1 MDKERRREKTGT
13 EGGREGRW
21 GVRARNTEIEG
32 GRREGGR
39 GEVMDGGKAETR
51 ARGDFTGKS
60 TNAMHSMV
68 RTHRRHNNVGS
79 AERYDGDG
87 YVVMTFVND

>member
-1 MDKERRREKTGT
+1 M
-13 EGGREGRW
+13 EGRL
-21 GVRARNTEIEG
+21 ES
-32 GRREGGR
+32 
-39 GEVMDGGKAETR
+39 TR

-60 TNAMHSMV
+60 TNSMQSMV

>member
-1 MDKERRREKTGT
+1 
-13 EGGREGRW
+13 
-21 GVRARNTEIEG
+21 
-32 GRREGGR
+32 
-39 GEVMDGGKAETR
+39 MDGGKAETR